1 MPNLGSTRA
10 WTFLVLH
17 RILHNRKADW
27 PTTAVQHSEILPFRY
42 LWEDVRTA
50 EKLDTIRN
58 KYAIRLECISLAQ
71 KIGK

>member
-10 WTFLVLH
+10 WAFLVLH
-17 RILHNRKADW
+17 PILHNREADW
-27 PTTAVQHSEILPFRY
+27 PTTAVQHSEILPFCY
-42 LWEDVRTA
+42 LWEDIRKA